1 MPSPGT
7 IYTSPLRRC
16 LGTTKQIYNGVHQ
29 QNGLDPR
36 RVIKENLQC
45 SFESGFKEEDELW
58 KPKPNDPEGED
69 KHTSRVKSVLE
80 AIFNTDSSQFVLMG
94 ERSQMQYEFTNEQD
108 VIAQQISQFWAHS
121 QATGDVKAYLEGD
134 EGHDYAKIDKWVQA
148 RTPFTDPPN
157 EKLAEN
163 DEVFIIGNRASFD
176 VAQYDK
182 ASSAGMSM
190 IHLLALPRKRVY
202 NGVSLNK
209 ENVYLID
216 NIIDLFKSSWKK
228 AEFRNKV
235 LAHQREA
242 IENAKG
248 SKGDEGYMLAL
259 KHYEEL
265 KSSIH
270 QFQAENF
277 KFGLHLFPDQ
287 SIPHLHMHIIAA
299 TKGMRKYS
307 TSHHDQ
313 KTKDALE
320 CNLS

>member
-1 MPSPGT
+1 MTVSKNFEELYKT
-7 IYTSPLRRC
+7 E
-16 LGTTKQIYNGVHQ
+16 
-29 QNGLDPR
+29 LD
-36 RVIKENLQC
+36 
-45 SFESGFKEEDELW
+45 G
-58 KPKPNDPEGED
+58 
-69 KHTSRVKSVLE
+69 
-80 AIFNTDSSQFVLMG
+80 
-94 ERSQMQYEFTNEQD
+94 MQYEFTNKQD
-108 VIAQQISQFWAHS
+108 AIAQQISQFWAHS
-121 QATGDVKAYLEGD
+121 QATGGVKAYLEGD

-176 VAQYDK
+176 VTQYDK

-190 IHLLALPRKRVY
+190 IHLLALPRKSIY

-216 NIIDLFKSSWKK
+216 NMTDLFKSSWKK

-235 LAHQREA
+235 FLE
-242 IENAKG
+242 
-248 SKGDEGYMLAL
+248 
-259 KHYEEL
+259 
-265 KSSIH
+265 SSIH

-277 KFGLHLFPDQ
+277 KFGLHLFPDR

-299 TKGMRKYS
+299 TKSMREYS

-313 KTKDALE
+313 KTKDAL
-320 CNLS
+320 